1 MSRKISLVKKLLAG
15 AVCVSMLGA
24 MVGCGTTT
32 GDSGNNSTSAN
43 ATSAENEEGASYN
56 KSDASLV
63 LKVGSTFNEGSILCD
78 SLEHMCQLIEEKTN
92 GDIQFDRYYGG
103 TLYTLPEEFS
113 YLQQGAVDMASPM
126 QGIASQVMPLWQIG
140 ANGTTA
146 SKGVDVFNYIA
157 NEDETTSP
165 LLQAEAEAAGV
176 HPFGYN
182 IGDYNVIVCRSEA
195 SSMEDLKGR
204 AFGIPAQGA
213 AVYEAMGLNV
223 VTCETADAYESLSRG
238 VVDCFAAG
246 ISSVS
251 SMKLYE
257 TGESCLVLPATGG
270 TGICMMNEASW
281 QKLSEDQ
288 QKIFTEAY
296 AETISWMKDRYE
308 NELLPAYEKELS
320 DACTLTYIEGDELE
334 KLIDVKTE
342 TTISQYEQ
350 AAEIA
355 GVSDDYELVQNTA
368 KEYAEKLNAE

>member
-1 MSRKISLVKKLLAG
+1 MSRKMNLLKKLLAG
-15 AVCVSMLGA
+15 AVCVSMIGA
-24 MVGCGTTT
+24 MVGCGTTAET
-32 GDSGNNSTSAN
+32 GTSTGNNTN
-43 ATSAENEEGASYN
+43 TTSAESEGASSYS

-63 LKVGSTFNEGSILCD
+63 FKVGSTFNEGSILCD

-92 GDIQFDRYYGG
+92 GDIQFERYYGG

-113 YLQQGAVDMASPM
+113 YLQQGTVDLASPM

-140 ANGTTA
+140 ANGNTA
-146 SKGVDVFNYIA
+146 SKGVDIFNYIA
-157 NEDETTSP
+157 NEDEKTSP
-165 LLQAEAEAAGV
+165 LLQEEATAAGV

-182 IGDYNVIVCRSEA
+182 IGDYNVVVCRSEA
-195 SSMEDLKGR
+195 STMEDLKGR

-257 TGESCLVLPATGG
+257 TAKSCLVLSATGG

-281 QKLSEDQ
+281 EKLSEEQ

-296 AETISWMKDRYE
+296 NETISWMKDRYD
-308 NELLPAYEKELS
+308 NELLPAYEKEIS
-320 DACTLTYIEGDELE
+320 DACTLTYLEGDELE

-342 TTISQYEQ
+342 TTISQYQQ
-350 AAEIA
+350 AAEIV

>member
-1 MSRKISLVKKLLAG
+1 MSRKINLVKKLLAG
-15 AVCVSMLGA
+15 AVCVSMIGA
-24 MVGCGTTT
+24 MVGCGTTA
-32 GDSGNNSTSAN
+32 GDGGNITDNTTTS
-43 ATSAENEEGASYN
+43 SAESESKTSYN

-92 GDIQFDRYYGG
+92 GDIQFERYYGG

-113 YLQQGAVDMASPM
+113 YLQQGAVDLASPM
-126 QGIASQVMPLWQIG
+126 QGTASQVMPLWQIG
-140 ANGTTA
+140 ANGNTA
-146 SKGVDVFNYIA
+146 SKGVDIFNYIA
-157 NEDETTSP
+157 NENETTSP

-182 IGDYNVIVCRSEA
+182 IGDYVAIVCRSEA
-195 SSMEDLKGR
+195 STIEDLKGR
-204 AFGIPAQGA
+204 AFGIPAQGGA
-213 AVYEAMGLNV
+213 TYEAMGLNV

-257 TGESCLVLPATGG
+257 TAESCLVLSATGG

-296 AETISWMKDRYE
+296 EETISWMKDRYD
-308 NELLPAYEKELS
+308 NELLPGYEKAIS

-334 KLIDVKTE
+334 NLIDIKTE
-342 TTISQYEQ
+342 SASSQYEQ

-355 GVSDDYELVQNTA
+355 GVSDDYEMVQNTA